1 MRTAQFTGAK
11 EVARTERK
19 EPGRRRRQTREGE
32 NERRRIGRMW
42 RERERER
49 GEKLGGAVERGSS
62 CDVE

>member
-11 EVARTERK
+11 EVARTEKGAGEEK
-19 EPGRRRRQTREGE
+19 ET
-32 NERRRIGRMW
+32 NERGRERKTANRENVE